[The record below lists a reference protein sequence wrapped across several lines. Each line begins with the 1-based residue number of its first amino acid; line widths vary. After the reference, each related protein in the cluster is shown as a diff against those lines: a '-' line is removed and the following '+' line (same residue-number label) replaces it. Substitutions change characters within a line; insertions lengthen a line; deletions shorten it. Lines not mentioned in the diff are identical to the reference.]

1 MPSVVGELTKGAVF
15 DVLVDGESCG
25 GGTTDQALLSNG
37 TVGQWTT
44 LTEAHISDLTHTDAV
59 AIHDNVASEISAV
72 TEKVSPVNADLVLIE
87 DSADSNAKKRVQV
100 GNLPGGGGGTT
111 SFARTFALMGA

>member
-1 MPSVVGELTKGAVF
+1 MPRHSVSPQPKA
-15 DVLVDGESCG
+15 S
-25 GGTTDQALLSNG
+25 
-37 TVGQWTT
+37 
-44 LTEAHISDLTHTDAV
+44 EADAV
-59 AIHDNVASEISAV
+59 GFNAKVLADWVNSLDPLSVQAALDQLAAASDTNAIHDNVDSEISAV